1 MVTTTP
7 RKLMLATDL
16 TPAGDRAFDR
26 AVELASEWDAE
37 LVVLHVAEA
46 NSARP
51 WGMDRRIRNAETEM
65 EALVRSAKKPCK
77 IVRHTVIGDPADRA
91 LAHARAFECD
101 FVITGPAHGKIVG
114 EKFLGS
120 TAARIVR
127 RAMVPVLA
135 VRRRPEGPYRSVVG
149 AVDFS
154 DPSRRALLGAR
165 ALFPSARLTALHA
178 YRLEPNW
185 SGRNAERSIDAVE
198 AEERERVVKE
208 ARGKMADLATAAGA
222 GAQTIETGIMEGAP
236 EVVLADYVAKNW
248 PDLIVAGTHGRGAVE
263 HDTIGSV
270 AERFLMTLP
279 CDILAVPT
287 RQQAN

>member
-1 MVTTTP
+1 MTTIVP
-7 RKLMLATDL
+7 HKIMLATDL

-26 AVELASEWDAE
+26 AVGLASEWHAE
-37 LVVLHVAEA
+37 LVVLHVAES

-65 EALVRSAKKPCK
+65 EVLVRSAKQPCK
-77 IVRHTVIGDPADRA
+77 IVRHTVIGDPADRT
-91 LAHARAFECD
+91 LAHAHEFGCD
-101 FVITGPAHGKIVG
+101 FLITGPAHGKVVG

-127 RAMVPVLA
+127 RATIPVLA
-135 VRRRPEGPYRSVVG
+135 VRRRPEGPYSSIVG

-154 DPSRRALLGAR
+154 DPSRRAFLGGR
-165 ALFPSARLTALHA
+165 ALFPSARMTALHA
-178 YRLEPNW
+178 YRIEPNW

-208 ARGKMADLATAAGA
+208 AKRNMADLVAAAGT
-222 GAQTIETGIMEGAP
+222 GAQAIETEVLEGEP
-236 EVVLADYVAKNW
+236 EAVLADYVAKNW
-248 PDLIVAGTHGRGAVE
+248 PDLIVAGTHGRSAVE

-279 CDILAVPT
+279 CDVLAVPT
-287 RQQAN
+287 RK